1 MWKRKA
7 SLPGRRPCNML
18 QRSGWQ
24 VRRVLGDW
32 KRSILATWEV
42 LQPANPRACRHQ
54 RIAQPHVIV
63 RAKHSEQADRV
74 WRQNDAFDC
83 SFHCIAKKGT
93 LDISWFAKG
102 SVINTSIYEVGGTKA
117 SQIFS
122 TTSCPYPF
130 LYMAQLTWAPK
141 HDVRHH
147 EIEGRKLRPV
157 ACDRETEVQQD
168 WNSSETIGTSGL
180 DWTVYLRYFQ
190 NDYPPHLGTKIWTLT
205 TLDCDSN
212 LCFLKKR
219 FLEFRAMISCWEV
232 SWIWKSLLSLV
243 SPWCIPFCSLRLL
256 YGSAS
261 KRDMLRQI
269 DLLAWSIP

>member
-1 MWKRKA
+1 MW
-7 SLPGRRPCNML
+7 SCG
-18 QRSGWQ
+18 
-24 VRRVLGDW
+24 
-32 KRSILATWEV
+32 RSILSKQTEFDDKTMHLTVAFKV
-42 LQPANPRACRHQ
+42 LETGNFGHFLVCKGQCDQHQ
-54 RIAQPHVIV
+54 HLWSWWN
-63 RAKHSEQADRV
+63 K
-74 WRQNDAFDC
+74 
-83 SFHCIAKKGT
+83 SFSN
-93 LDISWFAKG
+93 L
-102 SVINTSIYEVGGTKA
+102 INYFLPLS
-117 SQIFS
+117 
-122 TTSCPYPF
+122 F

-141 HDVRHH
+141 HDVHHH
-147 EIEGRKLRPV
+147 EIEGHKLRPA

-168 WNSSETIGTSGL
+168 WNSSETMGTTGL

-190 NDYPPHLGTKIWTLT
+190 NDYPPHLGTRIWTLP
-205 TLDCDSN
+205 TLDCDSK
-212 LCFLKKR
+212 LCFFKKR